1 MPRIPDAVV
10 AARFADGKTD
20 AEIAEGYPHVD
31 EHYVFRRRMKLRL
44 LRPRGSRK
52 GVPRAKTENVSRH
65 GSHALGAGASMPA
78 VDNPAFAEGRTIFPT
93 TVFEV
98 EGLKNVLIEGKNS
111 RKIGGRITKGPASGF
126 PIFTLTLEER
136 KTCPVCAH
144 WRSCYGNNMHLAK
157 RIRHGAAFEERIAAE
172 LTILQSRFPGGFAIR
187 LHVLGDFYS
196 VEYVRLWESFL
207 ARFPAMFVFGF
218 TARWRREDPIARELV
233 DLVMREW
240 DTGRF
245 RVRFSDAP
253 VDECSTVSIEHPRQK
268 PADAIICPA
277 QTGRTPS
284 CGQCGL
290 CWHTKRRIAFLT
302 H

>member
-1 MPRIPDAVV
+1 MPRIPDEAVK
-10 AARFADGKTD
+10 AGFDAGQSD
-20 AEIAEGYPHVD
+20 AEIAEGWPNVD
-31 EHYVFRRRMKLRL
+31 QRYVFTRRMKMRL
-44 LRPRGSRK
+44 LKRAGRHKGSVSK
-52 GVPRAKTENVSRH
+52 KTSRH
-65 GSHALGAGASMPA
+65 GSHSLATTASMPA
-78 VDNPAFAEGRTIFPT
+78 VDNAAFDEGRTIFVS
-93 TVFEV
+93 TVV
-98 EGLKNVLIEGKNS
+98 DVAGLNNAFVEGKNS
-111 RKIGGRITKGPASGF
+111 RKIGGMISKGPASGF

-277 QTGRTPS
+277 QTGATDS
-284 CGQCGL
+284 CGTCGL
-290 CWHTKRRIAFLT
+290 CWHTRRRIAFLT